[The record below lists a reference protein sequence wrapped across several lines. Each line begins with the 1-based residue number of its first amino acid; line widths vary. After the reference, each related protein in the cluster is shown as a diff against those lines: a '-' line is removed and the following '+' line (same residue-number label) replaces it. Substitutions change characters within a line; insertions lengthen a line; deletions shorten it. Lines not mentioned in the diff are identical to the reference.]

1 MGSELK
7 AGVRRAVTSDRFGWY
22 DGLPASP
29 AVRVGDLLFV
39 SGQASVD
46 ADGTPVDA
54 GDVRAQARRAF
65 EALSEILELA
75 GGSLDDVV
83 DLMSFHTDLREID
96 AVFEVAR
103 DFLSGD
109 YPAWTPIGSTG
120 LQQPDLRISIR
131 AIAHLGAE
139 PKECYTP
146 DTLRWWRSLPVSGG
160 CKKGSLLFIS
170 GQMAADADGIVIAP
184 GNGAGQARFAYNRI
198 REIAELAGASL
209 ADVIDVCSFHQDAR
223 AMVACNEV
231 HDREVFADLEAPFDD
246 APAWTAIGVPGLY
259 KLGMLSSY
267 RAIAD
272 LTPGPRVAR
281 TPASLWWKISPISG
295 GTKKEGGVLIGLA
308 GEVAS
313 DGDGQITTPGD
324 TAAQARYAFNRLK
337 ETLEMFGAS
346 MANIVEVTSFHK
358 DPRAWEIVMAE
369 GKAYFGEEDGPAWT
383 PVGVTGLFQEGY
395 LHEIYALAVV

>member
-1 MGSELK
+1 MATELE
-7 AGVRRAVTSDRFGWY
+7 AGPRATIASDRFAWY
-22 DGLPASP
+22 EGLPASP

-39 SGQASVD
+39 SGQVSVD
-46 ADGTPVDA
+46 ADGTPLDP
-54 GDVRAQARRAF
+54 GDVRAQARRSF
-65 EALSEILELA
+65 ESLREILELA

-96 AVFEVAR
+96 AVFDVAR
-103 DFLSGD
+103 EFLTGD
-109 YPAWTPIGSTG
+109 YPAWTPIGTTG
-120 LQQPDLRISIR
+120 LHHPDLRVSIR
-131 AIAHLGAE
+131 AIARLGPE

-160 CKKGSLLFIS
+160 CKKGNLLFVS
-170 GQMAADADGIVIAP
+170 GQMAADADGIAIAP
-184 GNGAGQARFAYNRI
+184 GDHATQARFAYNRI
-198 REIAELAGASL
+198 REIAELAGGSL

-223 AMVACNEV
+223 GMVPCNEV
-231 HDREVFADLEAPFDD
+231 HDREVFADLQPPFET

-259 KLGMLSSY
+259 RLGMLSSY
-267 RAIAD
+267 RTIVD
-272 LTPGPRVAR
+272 LTPGPRVAK

-295 GTKKEGGVLIGLA
+295 GTRKADGTLIGLA

-324 TAAQARYAFNRLK
+324 TAAQARYAFNRLR
-337 ETLEMFGAS
+337 ETLELFGAS

-358 DPRAWEIVMAE
+358 DPRAWEVVMDVGKGYFSAE
-369 GKAYFGEEDGPAWT
+369 GPAWT
-383 PVGVTGLFQEGY
+383 PVGTTGLFREGY